1 MTAKFETAE
10 NLLAA
15 LAWQHDMGIDEVIC
29 DDPATGV
36 AVSLR
41 DLSAGE
47 RIPAPQAGRIGRSA
61 NAAAP
66 SACSNAAVGNA
77 ALALPP
83 SAPQGASAETS
94 PAGG

>member
-47 RIPAPQAGRIGRSA
+47 RIPAPQAGQPVVLGCVHPQTGHA
-61 NAAAP
+61 KK
-66 SACSNAAVGNA
+66 
-77 ALALPP
+77 LPRLL
-83 SAPQGASAETS
+83 QDRHK
-94 PAGG
+94 